1 MVVVVKDVRDA
12 FSFIAYDQLLW
23 KLSPFAKIP
32 SLSGT
37 WIGMANNP
45 YFKPLHLELT
55 QIDQTWT
62 KISITVEV
70 YEEIKSDLENW
81 LNIVNMGTEL
91 STNAYITECLLKYF
105 YFNYKYKKM
114 NKVKWKF
121 MS

>member
-1 MVVVVKDVRDA
+1 MVVAVKDVRDA

-37 WIGMANNP
+37 WIGMASNP
-45 YFKPLHLELT
+45 YSKLLRLELT

-91 STNAYITECLLKYF
+91 STNAYITECLLK
-105 YFNYKYKKM
+105 
-114 NKVKWKF
+114 
-121 MS
+121 